1 MMKPYHLAVALLA
14 GLSLV
19 AAQGMGSLP
28 ACARDCAT
36 GAIPKSCSAIDV
48 SCICSNAS
56 FITSISCCVATACSE
71 QDQKSAITFAQ
82 QICSGAGVTD
92 LPQNAG
98 CTSGST
104 TTATGQST
112 TNTGASATTSSSA
125 TNGTNLD
132 SPNTAASESAT
143 KTGTTAQSVKTQA
156 TTATDKNAA
165 SSATASSAAGTL
177 LGDPNAGLAAVV
189 GAALYGLLA

>member
-1 MMKPYHLAVALLA
+1 MKLYHLPVAFLA

-19 AAQGMGSLP
+19 AAQGMESLP

-48 SCICSNAS
+48 GCICSNTS

-92 LPQNAG
+92 LPQSAG

-104 TTATGQST
+104 ASATGEST
-112 TNTGASATTSSSA
+112 TNTGASATITSSTA
-125 TNGTNLD
+125 NNGTNLD
-132 SPNTAASESAT
+132 SPNTATSATAT
-143 KTGTTAQSVKTQA
+143 KTGTNTRSVKTQA
-156 TTATDKNAA
+156 ATATDKNAA
-165 SSATASSAAGTL
+165 SSTTSSSAAGML
-177 LGDPNAGLAAVV
+177 WGDRTVGIAAVI
-189 GAALYGLLA
+189 GAALYVLLA